1 MSSLYEQVI
10 GVAKPY
16 LGLVTEQFVAR
27 QCTAHLKVQPQAL
40 TPAQIPELAK
50 WVEISGA
57 LVMDKAKAAEL
68 KEKILKLAA

>member
-1 MSSLYEQVI
+1 MSTLYDQVVSL
-10 GVAKPY
+10 AKPY

-27 QCTAHLKVQPQAL
+27 QCTAHLKTEPQAL
-40 TPAQIPELAK
+40 TAAQLPELAK